1 MKQTLLAIFLSLS
14 ALCPAQHKLTPPT
27 MQRASEALE
36 YAKLHE
42 DIKPDLNTISSTG
55 QDNPATEKVSVFI
68 NLEEGYTADDL
79 RKIAY
84 ITVDE
89 EMSTCVLASLSAVN
103 LIDLNNEPCIRRAE
117 ICQKLKADMNYA
129 RPSGNIEDVQN
140 GFSHNGQTL
149 SFDGSGVIVGMMDTG
164 LEANHINFKKDNG
177 TGATRIE
184 RLWWFKS
191 NNGTYT
197 EYTPDNI
204 STFSTDDNSES
215 HATHVAGI
223 MAGSYKGDGDYSYIS
238 TPTGALPEMRTGQPI
253 PYYGVATGADLA
265 LSVGDLYTNNILQ
278 GVRNIFDY
286 AESVGKPAV
295 VNLSLGHTYGPHDGT
310 DAYSRELAVQGRR
323 GIICMSAGNDGDVN
337 ISIVKN
343 ITSDSG
349 EGSYL
354 KTFLHG
360 NASNVISGIAD
371 LWGTDNTVLN
381 VQWGVYSISAGTFTP
396 VITINSADRSVSTI
410 GVADFTSYFDG
421 SITARSYIDPN
432 NNRFEVYTE
441 FNSVSQK
448 TADKVIALNVTG
460 AKTGQKLYLYS
471 STKDLTYSNRPTP
484 SSTATISGFT
494 NGSPQNSINDGA
506 CAENVIAVG
515 AYVSRTT
522 CGVLTSGSYYPAP
535 SGYSV
540 GAIAPFSSY
549 GTKFDGTTLP
559 DVCAPGARIVSSYS
573 SYYVTAGSASGNMV
587 GKVSNG
593 RFNITTYYWGTMN
606 GTSMSCPFVTGT
618 IGLWLQADPTLD
630 FDRVMEVIKNT
641 SQYNSFTMGRDR
653 TRWGAGKIDA
663 LEGIKYVLQHKA
675 AIGEVWADPAQR
687 FILTATADGYEAFIA
702 GAAGVRVSVYDLQ
715 GRLVASSGGDS
726 DAATVATASLHP
738 GVYILEAT
746 ADDGQRFT
754 RKITR

>member
-1 MKQTLLAIFLSLS
+1 MKQILLAIFLSLS

-36 YAKLHE
+36 YAKLHQ

-68 NLEEGYTADDL
+68 NLEDGYTADDL

-84 ITVDE
+84 MTVDE

-149 SFDGSGVIVGMMDTG
+149 SFDGTGVVVGMMDTG
-164 LEANHINFKKDNG
+164 LEGNHINFKKDNG
-177 TGATRIE
+177 AGATRIQ

-223 MAGSYKGDGDYSYIS
+223 MAGSYNGNGDYSYMS
-238 TPTGALPEMRTGQPI
+238 SATGTYPEMRSSKPI

-265 LSVGDLYTNNILQ
+265 LSVGDLYANNILQ
-278 GVRNIFDY
+278 GVRNVFDY

-323 GIICMSAGNDGDVN
+323 GIICMSAGNDGDNN

-343 ITSDSG
+343 ITSESG
-349 EGSYL
+349 DGSFL
-354 KTFLHG
+354 KTFVHG
-360 NASNVISGIAD
+360 NSANVISGIAD

-396 VITINSADRSVSTI
+396 VINITAAYQSVSTA
-410 GVADFTSYFDG
+410 GVTDFTSNFNG
-421 SITARSYIDPN
+421 TITARSYIDSN

-448 TADKVIALNVTG
+448 SSDKVIALNVTG

-471 STKDLTYSNRPTP
+471 STLNLTFSNRPTP

-494 NGSPQNSINDGA
+494 NGNPQNSINDGA

-535 SGYSV
+535 SGYTV
-540 GAIAPFSSY
+540 GSIAPFSSY
-549 GTKFDGTTLP
+549 GTTINGTTLP
-559 DVCAPGARIVSSYS
+559 HVCAPGARIVSSYS
-573 SYYVTAGSASGNMV
+573 SYYVTANSASGNMV

-618 IGLWLQADPTLD
+618 IGLWLQADPTLTY
-630 FDRVMEVIKNT
+630 DRVMDVINNT
-641 SQYNSFTMGRDR
+641 SQYNSFTMGRDK

-663 LEGIKYVLQHKA
+663 LAGIKYVLENKA
-675 AIGEVWADPAQR
+675 AIGEVWADPEQR
-687 FILTATADGYEAFIA
+687 FILTAADGGYEVFVA
-702 GAAGVRVSVYDLQ
+702 GATAVSAKVYDLQ
-715 GRLVASSGGDS
+715 GRPVTAVSGDS
-726 DAATVATASLHP
+726 DTVTVATASLTP
-738 GVYILEAT
+738 GIYILEAT
-746 ADDGQRFT
+746 AADGQRFT